1 MLMWLHFQQ
10 YRLGYAPRQ
19 VQEQDLDQLLDDLG
33 NLWMMVRAVCEEDL
47 KTNFDNREGG
57 ENIIPRLLLAV
68 DVKSG
73 VILETEMLS
82 PADDPCA
89 SLFEMISQISWS
101 YAKPTIIEIC
111 DAEIESYI
119 ADFCKQVGIRLVVK
133 KQLKGIT
140 QARRMYLER

>member
-19 VQEQDLDQLLDDLG
+19 VQEQDLDQLLDDLW

-101 YAKPTIIEIC
+101 
-111 DAEIESYI
+111 
-119 ADFCKQVGIRLVVK
+119 
-133 KQLKGIT
+133 
-140 QARRMYLER
+140 